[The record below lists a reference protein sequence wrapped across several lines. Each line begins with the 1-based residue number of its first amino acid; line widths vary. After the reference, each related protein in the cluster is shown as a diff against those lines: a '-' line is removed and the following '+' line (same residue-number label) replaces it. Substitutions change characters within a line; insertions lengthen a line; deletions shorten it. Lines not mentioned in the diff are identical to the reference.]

1 MTPDLGRRR
10 VTHEPAAAKGGFW
23 PLRDLPTVFWLLAAL
38 AAAVLHASLPAPRWL
53 LIHLLLLGAVSH
65 SILVWSRYFADAL
78 LHLPVRPVDR
88 ERQSSRLALLNGGA
102 VVVVVG
108 VLAAQWVITAVGATA
123 IAGAAV
129 WHGTVLFLQ
138 LRRALKARFAMTV
151 RYYVVAAALLPVGA
165 LLGTIITAGG
175 GSSDDERLV
184 LAHVAVNVLG
194 WLGLTV
200 LGTLVTL
207 WPTML
212 RTRVVPGAERAATT
226 ALPVLAGAVVV
237 VVAAT
242 LAGSL
247 PGAAG
252 GLALYLGGVG
262 VLAVPFVRCARAKPP
277 SSFATWSVLA
287 GLVWLV
293 GTLALL
299 TVAVATASGW
309 EQAHDRLT
317 LVTPALAV
325 GFAAQVLYGAMSYLM
340 PVVLRGGPSAVRAA
354 TAVLERG
361 APLRLTLANLGLLV
375 AVLPVPP
382 AVQTLAGL
390 LVVAGFAAFLP
401 LVALAAKASRRAKA
415 AASGEPGPGPG
426 SVAGSRTLPSTGATP
441 RSSRPSAEA
450 AQRVRKHGSGL
461 AVAGLGLVLVA
472 VAVGVAVDPA
482 ALGRAGATTASAGVA
497 RTGQTTTVAVEAD
510 NMRFTPARIEV
521 PAGNR
526 LVITLHNA
534 DPDTV
539 HDLVLDTGVDSGRV
553 DPGARASVEVGVVGR
568 NLQGWCSVVGHRQ
581 LGMVFEVVAVGAPA
595 GTDAGDASGRA
606 ATAMGSHAGP
616 HHVGPAP
623 DTAGAPARLDFSRMP
638 GAGFTAHPAG
648 LPAAS
653 RKRIHRQTFTISD
666 VVREV
671 APGVLQTLWTY
682 NGSVPGPALRGK
694 VGDVFE
700 ITLVNRATMGH
711 SIDFHAG
718 ALAPDGPMRTIP
730 PGGSLVYTFTAGRA
744 GIWMYHCSSMPMS
757 AHIANGLFG
766 AVIIDPPDLAPVAHE
781 YLLVQSELY
790 LGADGGPVDV
800 DKLNAERPDAVV
812 FNGYANQYDHQPL
825 TARVGERVRVWVLD
839 VGPNR
844 PTSFHVVGGQFDTVY
859 TEGAY
864 RLRPGRGGSQAL
876 SLAPAQGGFVELAL
890 PEVGH
895 YPFISHLMVD
905 AERGAHGVLSV
916 IP

>member
-1 MTPDLGRRR
+1 MGRRPA
-10 VTHEPAAAKGGFW
+10 TGEPAAAKGGFW
-23 PLRDLPTVFWLLAAL
+23 PLRDLPTVVWLLAAL

-65 SILVWSRYFADAL
+65 SILVWSRYFSDAL
-78 LHLPVRPVDR
+78 LHLPARPGDR
-88 ERQSSRLALLNGGA
+88 RRQSSRLALLNGGA

-108 VLAAQWVITAVGATA
+108 VLIAQWVITAVGATA
-123 IAGAAV
+123 IAAAAL
-129 WHGTVLFLQ
+129 WHGTVLLVQ

-151 RYYVVAAALLPVGA
+151 HYYVVAAALLPVGA
-165 LLGTIITAGG
+165 SLGTVVTAGD
-175 GSSDDERLV
+175 GSSGDERLV

-226 ALPVLAGAVVV
+226 ALPVLAAAVVV
-237 VVAAT
+237 VVATT

-247 PGAAG
+247 LGAAA

-262 VLAVPFVRCARAKPP
+262 VLAVPFVQCARAKPP

-287 GLVWLV
+287 GLTWLV
-293 GTLALL
+293 VTLALL
-299 TVAVATASGW
+299 TGAIATAPTW
-309 EQAHDRLT
+309 QQAHDRLT

-361 APLRLTLANLGLLV
+361 APLRLTVVNLGLLV

-382 AVQTLAGL
+382 AVKSLAGL

-401 LVALAAKASRRAKA
+401 LMALAAKASRRAKA
-415 AASGEPGPGPG
+415 AASGKPGSGPG
-426 SVAGSRTLPSTGATP
+426 SITRPSPGPTP
-441 RSSRPSAEA
+441 RGSRPSAEA
-450 AQRVRKHGSGL
+450 AQQARKQGSGL
-461 AVAGLGLVLVA
+461 AVAGLALVLVA
-472 VAVGVAVDPA
+472 VAAGVSFDPSAV
-482 ALGRAGATTASAGVA
+482 GRAGTTAASAGVA
-497 RTGQTTTVAVEAD
+497 PTGQTTTVAVTAD
-510 NMRFTPARIEV
+510 NMRFTPARVEV

-526 LVITLHNA
+526 LVIMLHNA
-534 DPDTV
+534 DPETV
-539 HDLVLDTGVDSGRV
+539 HDLVLDTGADSGRL
-553 DPGARASVEVGVVGR
+553 DPGARASLDVGVVGR
-568 NLQGWCSVVGHRQ
+568 DLQGWCSVVGHRQ
-581 LGMVFEVVAVGAPA
+581 MGMVFEVVAVGAPA
-595 GTDAGDASGRA
+595 GNEAGHAAADAAP
-606 ATAMGSHAGP
+606 AMGSHAG
-616 HHVGPAP
+616 AQP
-623 DTAGAPARLDFSRMP
+623 DGVTPETAGAPARLDFSRMP
-638 GAGFTAHPAG
+638 GAGFAAHPAR

-653 RKRIHRQTFTISD
+653 SKRIHRQTFTISE

-671 APGVLQTLWTY
+671 APGVVQTLWTY
-682 NGSVPGPALRGK
+682 NGSVPGPTLRGK

-730 PGGSLVYTFTAGRA
+730 PGGSLVYTFTAARA

-766 AVIIDPPDLAPVAHE
+766 AVIIDPPALAPVAHE

-800 DKLNAERPDAVV
+800 DKVNAERPDAVV

-825 TARVGERVRVWVLD
+825 TARVGERVRIWVLD

-859 TEGAY
+859 AEGAY
-864 RLRPGRGGSQAL
+864 RLRMGQEGQGGSQAL

-890 PEVGH
+890 PEAGH

-905 AERGAHGVLSV
+905 AERGAHGVLAVS
-916 IP
+916 P